1 MARWALATA
10 LLAAF
15 AALLLSQDGVR
26 RQLVRYLPPVL
37 AAYVVPLAS
46 ISSADVAA
54 SDSSLSVALDR
65 EALRAYVN
73 ENSRSALRWGTYR
86 SGLYLGVRSRSYP
99 YFVASGLLWG
109 TQHED
114 VSQLRHEC
122 RQEDRL
128 QKYGWLQHDGRRYG
142 LQSVEDQ
149 FNRVQLRTHYV
160 RLGADERAGES
171 AGGWATRV
179 EAAHLEP
186 RDERL
191 RKKQV
196 ARTKLSLFYYVD
208 LGCEDESLG
217 HACRQAL
224 KNLIEVAS
232 EPTSAACAMPD
243 GAAAM
248 CTHMALSSDGA
259 EDSSAATGDA
269 PLRFRIDVQ
278 LKAKHSVRHSELR
291 FSALRDTN
299 VLNVKERLQQ
309 LAERAPGAEDAEIYL
324 DNIVEDDSTLVVV
337 QAIVDAD
344 TAAFEA
350 GDVLL
355 DVVLTEAAPGA
366 DVAASLASA
375 LPLDARVAA
384 EISER
389 SRAFEAKFDETF
401 QLSDKRLDAAGTV
414 FNESHVRFAHAAF
427 SNLLGGTGFFYG
439 SSLVQHDPARPEVVV
454 EAAPKPL
461 FAAVPSR
468 SFFPRGFVWDEGFH
482 QIGIAPFD
490 AGIARDVIAHWLGLM
505 EDDGYI
511 AREQILGEAAR
522 RRVPDEFVVQHVEH
536 ANPPTLVLAIEKMLQ
551 QSPRELDAFLRLV
564 FPFLERWYDW
574 LLRTQRGPVNEPD
587 VATLKWRG
595 RKADDGKLVANTLAS
610 GLDDYP
616 RASQPSENEMHVD
629 LLAWMIK
636 MSDVLETVAA
646 RLGLGAARTRA
657 FATNKARFLRGLRA
671 FHWNDELQSYFDV
684 GDHSE
689 DGRIEH
695 RIVVR
700 CRNDA
705 TGQTRDTTA
714 TPEQVRARTVACPAP
729 FVTYLF
735 PLGDG
740 VGGVKVQQVFIPGT
754 TKLQHVKHI
763 GYVSVFPLLL
773 KVLPPDAPEL
783 LALLAQVA
791 DPRHLWSPFGL
802 RSMSTTDVFYE
813 RENAP
818 GDNPYWRGAIWINAN
833 YLALDALHHYA
844 QPRTGSPF
852 RDDFAQVY
860 QQLRTNVIATI
871 FSEYER
877 TGYLWE
883 QYSGNAFTEATYG
896 RGQRCHPFSGWTAL
910 VVNIMAEK
918 Y

>member
-1 MARWALATA
+1 MATARWVLATA
-10 LLAAF
+10 LLAA
-15 AALLLSQDGVR
+15 AVALLLSHDDVR
-26 RQLVRYLPPVL
+26 RQLVRFLPPALLHL
-37 AAYVVPLAS
+37 APLAS
-46 ISSADVAA
+46 ITSANVAVRETG
-54 SDSSLSVALDR
+54 SPSGALDR
-65 EALRAYVN
+65 EALRAFVG
-73 ENSRSALRWGTYR
+73 ENSRSSLRWGTYR

-99 YFVASGLLWG
+99 FFVASGLLWG

-128 QKYGWLQHDGRRYG
+128 QKYGWLQHDGRYYG

-160 RLGADERAGES
+160 RLDDEWSTDS
-171 AGGWATRV
+171 AGGWATRI

-196 ARTKLSLFYYVD
+196 ATTKLSLFYYLD

-217 HACRQAL
+217 HACRHVL
-224 KNLIEVAS
+224 KNLIEVAT
-232 EPTSAACAMPD
+232 EPTRSECRMDDGTAATCLQM
-243 GAAAM
+243 
-248 CTHMALSSDGA
+248 TLSSDGA
-259 EDSSAATGDA
+259 DDSSTATDDA
-269 PLRFRIDVQ
+269 PLRFRVDVQ
-278 LKAKHSVRHSELR
+278 LKTKHTIRHSELR
-291 FSALRDTN
+291 FSALKDTN

-309 LAERAPGAEDAEIYL
+309 LAERAPGVEDAEIYL
-324 DNIVEDDSTLVVV
+324 DNIIEDDSTLVVV
-337 QAIVDAD
+337 QAIVEADA
-344 TAAFEA
+344 AAFEA

-355 DVVLTEAAPGA
+355 DVVFNEAAP
-366 DVAASLASA
+366 DVSVATLVAPTSPVDA
-375 LPLDARVAA
+375 LVTTA
-384 EISER
+384 ISER
-389 SRAFEAKFDETF
+389 STAFEAKFEAAF
-401 QLSDKRLDAAGTV
+401 QLTQKHMDAAGTA

-439 SSLVQHDPARPEVVV
+439 SSLVQHDPASPGVVV
-454 EAAPKPL
+454 ESPPKPL
-461 FAAVPSR
+461 FATVPSR

-490 AGIARDVIAHWLGLM
+490 TGIARDVIAHWLGLM
-505 EDDGYI
+505 DDDGYI
-511 AREQILGEAAR
+511 AREQILGQSAR

-536 ANPPTLVLAIEKMLQ
+536 ANPPTLVLAIEKMLEAQ
-551 QSPRELDAFLRLV
+551 TRAESSSLHELDAFLRLV

-574 LLRTQRGPVNEPD
+574 LLRTQRGPVNEVD
-587 VATLKWRG
+587 AATLKWRG

-636 MSDVLETVAA
+636 MSDVMGIVAT
-646 RLGLGAARTRA
+646 RLGLEATRVGK
-657 FATNKARFLRGLRA
+657 FETNKARFLRGLRQ

-705 TGQTRDTTA
+705 NGQTKDTTA
-714 TPEQVRARTVACPAP
+714 TQEQVRARTVECPVP
-729 FVTYLF
+729 YSTYLF

-754 TKLQHVKHI
+754 VRATLCRYCFTRSLR
-763 GYVSVFPLLL
+763 G
-773 KVLPPDAPEL
+773 
-783 LALLAQVA
+783 VA
-791 DPRHLWSPFGL
+791 G
-802 RSMSTTDVFYE
+802 
-813 RENAP
+813 
-818 GDNPYWRGAIWINAN
+818 
-833 YLALDALHHYA
+833 
-844 QPRTGSPF
+844 
-852 RDDFAQVY
+852 
-860 QQLRTNVIATI
+860 
-871 FSEYER
+871 
-877 TGYLWE
+877 
-883 QYSGNAFTEATYG
+883 
-896 RGQRCHPFSGWTAL
+896 GW
-910 VVNIMAEK
+910 
-918 Y
+918 